1 MTITK
6 DIAAKF
12 AVAIV
17 AVSMVLSAFA
27 PVAKAQTT
35 EDLQKM
41 INDLLAQVA
50 ALQAKTGQGG
60 TSVASGICPYTWTR
74 DLAVGATGADVMKLQ
89 QFLNADADTRVAASG
104 AGSVGMETEYYGPA
118 TAAAVSKMQVKYRA
132 DILSPSNLVNP
143 TGYFGASSRAK
154 ANSLCVT
161 APVVTP
167 GDEDAT
173 DEDED
178 EDNGSV
184 TLSGEADLT
193 NFEIDDADDTTIEE
207 GDEDVPIAVFTVE
220 FADGDASISRLDLRL
235 NGAGNGEEDP
245 WDVFESLSLWVDG
258 DKVAEEDASAKSDY
272 ITTTGSE
279 KGTIR
284 FSGLDIVG
292 MEDEE
297 FEITVAANVKGAIKN
312 LGASD
317 QWKVFAKAMRYF
329 DASGVATTEDDV
341 VDLDNTAY
349 AIVDL
354 DEAGAADEIRLRTS
368 SNNPTETTF
377 ELKTDAQTGP
387 ETVLAFDIDTK
398 DSKNDLT
405 LTTLVATAT
414 IANSVGGYDA
424 LISKAELVIDGTTIT
439 KVAVT
444 GTTNANGAAVLTF
457 DVDDKVTIDAGDRV
471 KAEVRL
477 RFKSLTNPSN
487 EGATVS
493 VTVAASGIEATGSD
507 DVTTLTG
514 TIVGKTHT
522 LRSEGISGQPKTT
535 TAVGTTV
542 DGGTNDYAT
551 YKVTVEVTAFNQD
564 VLISKNPATSTAY
577 VLEDGAGN
585 PAVAG
590 SRTVNLTSTADETV
604 NPGYFTIFE
613 GETKTLTLDV
623 TYVPAV
629 INTAARLSLTAI
641 NFDDAV
647 GVPVQTWNANPA
659 ADYRTDIVT
668 IVN

>member
-184 TLSGEADLT
+184 TLRGEASLDKM
-193 NFEIDDADDTTIEE
+193 EIDSADDDQIEE
-207 GDEDVPIAVFTVE
+207 GAEDAPVAEVTVE
-220 FADGDASISRLDLRL
+220 FADGDAEISRIDIALVADAA
-235 NGAGNGEEDP
+235 NAEKDP
-245 WDVFESLSLWVDG
+245 WDVFETVSLWVDG
-258 DKVAEEDASAKSDY
+258 DKVAETNADDEDDY
-272 ITTTGSE
+272 LNEDDGSL
-279 KGTIR
+279 R
-284 FSGLDIVG
+284 FSGLDIVA

-297 FEITVAANVKGAIKN
+297 VEITVAVN
-312 LGASD
+312 LQNNLDGMPEE
-317 QWKVFAKAMRYF
+317 WKVSVEALRFF
-329 DASGVATTEDDV
+329 DADGVASTETKGLDFTAPVTFTIEEAGYEDEIIVKTSTNDPDGTTLQVEDDSKSDWYTV
-341 VDLDNTAY
+341 FVFDLDTDDSIND
-349 AIVDL
+349 ISIDSIKVNVD
-354 DEAGAADEIRLRTS
+354 
-368 SNNPTETTF
+368 TTV
-377 ELKTDAQTGP
+377 AS
-387 ETVLAFDIDTK
+387 FD
-398 DSKNDLT
+398 
-405 LTTLVATAT
+405 TLV
-414 IANSVGGYDA
+414 DD
-424 LISKAELVIDGTTIT
+424 AELVIDGVTIDDYSVSLATTTIPGDT
-439 KVAVT
+439 
-444 GTTNANGAAVLTF
+444 AVLTF
-457 DVDDKVTIDAGDRV
+457 NVDGDVEIDAGDRV
-471 KAEVRL
+471 EAELML
-477 RFKSLTNPSN
+477 RFKSLTSGN
-487 EGATVS
+487 EGATIKASISPADDTIIDAEGADDLGDTQLSGSATGDVHTLRTKGIS
-493 VTVAASGIEATGSD
+493 VELDTTSAVVTVVDGDNNDYGTFKLAIDVTAFEQDVRISTNPANSVLYSLIDGAGLGAAASGT
-507 DVTTLTG
+507 VTMTSSGEEVGGYFEINEGETETLTIEV
-514 TIVGKTHT
+514 TYVGAAVGAEAVRLQ
-522 LRSEGISGQPKTT
+522 LRSLTFDET
-535 TAVGTTV
+535 GTV
-542 DGGTNDYAT
+542 
-551 YKVTVEVTAFNQD
+551 
-564 VLISKNPATSTAY
+564 
-577 VLEDGAGN
+577 
-585 PAVAG
+585 
-590 SRTVNLTSTADETV
+590 STADDETWAA
-604 NPGYFTIFE
+604 
-613 GETKTLTLDV
+613 
-623 TYVPAV
+623 VPS
-629 INTAARLSLTAI
+629 T
-641 NFDDAV
+641 
-647 GVPVQTWNANPA
+647 
-659 ADYRTDIVT
+659 DYRTAVVT